1 MRLFKLKRPNKI
13 NRQPHRNVKKNSN
26 QNSRLFW
33 ITSIRLLTTRSR
45 SSVFRLSVI
54 GKKRIFSWLS
64 WLAVLLVGAHR
75 RRRIDEIEQHCGHT
89 LGYRLTETCN
99 PDHVNSG
106 NRTKWSSI
114 RSVIIRVMNKRE
126 SDLLRDC
133 SLFMAKGGGRCLE
146 GGGVKFSKSM
156 KKEGCFFKIQ
166 ISGEG

>member
-13 NRQPHRNVKKNSN
+13 NRKPHRTAKKNSN

-33 ITSIRLLTTRSR
+33 IRSIRLLTTRSR

-64 WLAVLLVGAHR
+64 WLAVLLVSAHRRR
-75 RRRIDEIEQHCGHT
+75 RRRIDEIEQH
-89 LGYRLTETCN
+89 CN

-133 SLFMAKGGGRCLE
+133 SLFMAKGGA
-146 GGGVKFSKSM
+146 GV
-156 KKEGCFFKIQ
+156 
-166 ISGEG
+166 